1 MDGQIIQEAEC
12 EKLRMN
18 IRYQANT
25 EIADAERNF
34 NMQKA
39 VFETQVNQQK
49 AEAELAYE
57 LQVTKA
63 TFIDINGCP

>member
-1 MDGQIIQEAEC
+1 
-12 EKLRMN
+12 MN

-39 VFETQVNQQK
+39 IFETQVNQQK
-49 AEAELAYE
+49 ADSELAYE
-57 LQVTKA
+57 LQVKIYY
-63 TFIDINGCP
+63 FLVLSIN